1 MLVSLLHAG
10 AQRLAS
16 RVRREEGQALIEY
29 VLIGALISVACIFLL
44 TVVGFDI
51 NSVLDSIENALA
63 GEDGTNPQPVPV
75 QP

>member
-1 MLVSLLHAG
+1 MLVSLLQAG

-51 NSVLDSIENALA
+51 NSVLDSLENALA